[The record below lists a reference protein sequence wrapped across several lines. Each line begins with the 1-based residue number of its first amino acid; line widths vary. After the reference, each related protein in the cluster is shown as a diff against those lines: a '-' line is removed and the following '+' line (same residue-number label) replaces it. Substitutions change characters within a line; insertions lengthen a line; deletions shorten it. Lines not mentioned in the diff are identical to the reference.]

1 MVKCPKPVHLINE
14 RLAEQGIIGGYDLGQ
29 DYPHLQQHMLVAAT
43 EMNTKADI
51 DALVHEL
58 AALA

>member
-1 MVKCPKPVHLINE
+1 MHLINE

-51 DALVHEL
+51 DAFVHEL
-58 AALA
+58 GALA